1 MATVDVPP
9 TALAPPDRLARTLP
23 RFLAVVAQLAL
34 ILAAVRLLRIE
45 PNRPFFAVMYLAAGG
60 FVIHAW
66 LPRRFRPAFFVLLSL
81 AALVLILGWETAA
94 WVLGLGGG
102 LLGLCLLP
110 VPLRFRVLLVAAA
123 GAGLFLWRADS
134 AAAFW
139 PILGSMFMFRLIVYL
154 YDTRHERSR
163 PPLAQTLAYFFP
175 LPNVCFPFFPVL
187 DYKTFREIYYDDEPY
202 AIYQSGVDWIVRGL
216 THLLAYRLVKYY
228 VLPQPHEMTDLPHL
242 ALFLAANYALYL
254 RVSGWFHIITGVLHL
269 FGFNLPRTHDNY
281 FLASSVSDIW
291 RRINIYWKDF
301 MSKVF
306 FYPAFFALRGWG
318 TRAALAA
325 AGLWVFVMTWLLH
338 TYQVFWLRGELPLSR
353 NEALLWLAAGLAVIL
368 NMQLDLFFAR
378 RGARPVA
385 AGPESLRAEAVA
397 GAVLAL
403 KIAGTFFL
411 VSLFWACWTL
421 PRFPRYLW
429 TLASP
434 GGLTLPGI
442 LALLACLAGVA
453 AVGALVR
460 LAHVRFPRYLG
471 MLVSAEALATMYV
484 LAGLACVAGVAAVG
498 VLARLAHVG
507 LSRNG
512 VLVISPFFARGA
524 RVAALLGLVAVGIPE
539 VGAALGP
546 QAGEVLATL
555 RLDAVTPVEAAVTVQ
570 GYYEEVTE
578 TRLQVAPL
586 LDLPGLTRRQES
598 SRGYADMT
606 RPSDAFLERELIPGW
621 SGEIGGRRLTINH
634 LGMRDREGLTREK
647 PAGVCRLAFVGSSVV
662 MGWGVGDDETLTRV
676 LEARLRAE
684 RKGGAGRI
692 EVLNFGTGRSHAIHR
707 RVLVERKVFGFDPD
721 AIYYIAHQDEYQ
733 GTTQHLARLLAGR
746 HELPAYLRE
755 VARRARITP
764 KMGPGEIEVRLQ
776 KFAVDIVRGVYAD
789 LAADCHKRR
798 ILPVW
803 VYVPIPGVVSRGLTK
818 QDLAD
823 LRGAGLVVIDLSD
836 WAKGYAP
843 EQVMADRHHANALGH
858 RLIAERL
865 QAVLRSRPGALPAC
879 ARP

>member
-1 MATVDVPP
+1 MTTVDAPP
-9 TALAPPDRLARTLP
+9 AALAPPDRLARTLP
-23 RFLAVVAQLAL
+23 RFLAVAAQLAL
-34 ILAAVRLLRIE
+34 ILVAARLLRIE

-60 FVIHAW
+60 FAVHAW
-66 LPRRFRPAFFVLLSL
+66 LPRRVRPAFFVALSL

-94 WVLGLGGG
+94 WVLGIGGG
-102 LLGLCLLP
+102 LLSLCLLP
-110 VPLRFRVLLVAAA
+110 VPLRFRVLLVVAV
-123 GAGLFLWRADS
+123 GAGLFLWRATS
-134 AAAFW
+134 VAAFW
-139 PILGSMFMFRLIVYL
+139 PVLGSMFMFRLILFL
-154 YDTRHERSR
+154 YDTRHERGR
-163 PPLAQTLAYFFP
+163 PPLPQTLAYFFP

-187 DYKTFREIYYDDEPY
+187 DYKTFRETYYDDEPY
-202 AIYQSGVDWIVRGL
+202 TIYQSGVDWIVRGL

-228 VLPQPHEMTDLPHL
+228 LLPQPHEMTDQL

-254 RVSGWFHIITGVLHL
+254 RVSGWFHIITGILHL

-325 AGLWVFVMTWLLH
+325 AGLWVFVVTWLLH

-353 NEALLWLAAGLAVIL
+353 NEAALWLAAGVAVIL

-378 RGARPVA
+378 RGARA
-385 AGPESLRAEAVA
+385 AAPGPGSLRAEVGA

-403 KIAGTFFL
+403 KITGTFFL
-411 VSLFWACWTL
+411 VSLFWACWTHPL
-421 PRFPRYLW
+421 FPPFLW

-434 GGLTLPGI
+434 GTLTVPGV
-442 LALLACLAGVA
+442 LAVLACLAGVA
-453 AVGALVR
+453 AVGV
-460 LAHVRFPRYLG
+460 V
-471 MLVSAEALATMYV
+471 VQ
-484 LAGLACVAGVAAVG
+484 
-498 VLARLAHVG
+498 LARVG
-507 LSRNG
+507 LSRSG
-512 VLVISPFFARGA
+512 AQALAPACARGA

-546 QAGEVLATL
+546 EAGEVLATL
-555 RLDAVTPVEAAVTVQ
+555 RLDATTPVEAAVAVQ
-570 GYYEEVTE
+570 GYYEEVAE
-578 TRLQVAPL
+578 TPLQVAPL
-586 LDLPGLTRRQES
+586 LDLPGLSRRQES

-621 SGEIGGRRLTINH
+621 SGEISGRRLTVNRF
-634 LGMRDREGLTREK
+634 GMRDREGLTREK
-647 PAGVCRLAFVGSSVV
+647 PAGVCRLAFVGSSVL

-676 LEARLRAE
+676 LEARLQAE

-707 RVLVERKVFGFDPD
+707 RFLVERQVFGFDPD
-721 AIYYIAHQDEYQ
+721 AIYYLAHQDEKL

-755 VARRARITP
+755 VARRADITP
-764 KMGPGEIEVRLQ
+764 RMAPGEMELRLQ
-776 KFAVDIVRGVYAD
+776 PFATEMLRAIYAD
-789 LAADCHKRR
+789 LAADCRKRG

-803 VYVPIPGVVSRGLTK
+803 VYVPIPGVVSRGLTAR
-818 QDLAD
+818 DLAD
-823 LRGAGLVVIDLSD
+823 LTGVGFVVIDLAD

-843 EQVMADRHHANALGH
+843 EKVMADRHHANALGH
-858 RLIAERL
+858 RLLAERL
-865 QAVLRSRPGALPAC
+865 QAALRGRPDALPAC